1 MEFWNAAFVPLK
13 PPESPCEGLD
23 DRWVTG
29 HTSAVAEAAEP
40 ESTIDAVAR
49 AFHGLINSAS
59 VIIGGAETLQASWS
73 RMTDSQRDFVI
84 DMVLEQSRTIQALLR
99 DLSERPPG
107 ELHEAIERHTATEAN
122 LEAAKR
128 AAAEL

>member
-1 MEFWNAAFVPLK
+1 MDFWDAAFVPLK
-13 PPESPCEGLD
+13 SPESPSEGLD
-23 DRWVTG
+23 DRWVTD
-29 HTSAVAEAAEP
+29 HTAAVAEAAGP
-40 ESTIDAVAR
+40 ESTMDAVAR

-73 RMTDSQRDFVI
+73 RMTDDQRDFVI
-84 DMVLEQSRTIQALLR
+84 GMVLEQSRTIQVLLR
-99 DLSERPPG
+99 DLSARPPG
-107 ELHEAIERHTATEAN
+107 ELHAAIERHTAAEAN